1 MKQIISFL
9 LIFTILTFYS
19 CNLFAK
25 ISNEKIK
32 FPQKIK
38 KGDSWNMVFN
48 IDSEIENSIFF
59 NTDSVFNTAILKKL
73 KAVTDWK
80 VKCIKSNDNKITLKY
95 TLVRLKAQT
104 KLVLNNGTGI
114 LFNDSDYPI
123 LEKDTDYE
131 FLEEIIGKSLEYH
144 WENNTGSIT
153 KNEFT
158 NLSLSIPVHNI
169 SNDKFA
175 DDISIDLSLQLYG
188 LLGPK
193 LINYSSTFMASLFPR
208 SSVQI
213 GEQWKTNMQIS
224 TSDSIINETFNSQII
239 KKEDRIIYVKIEAQ
253 KQPLLID
260 ANSGI
265 PFVFPDN
272 TCFLYNFPNLKNTRI
287 RGNVENTD
295 YIGEVKLDIFTPL
308 LKKDTSVLIENGK
321 FNLGIDLNEP
331 VFAYLTF
338 NGKRKYSLLIR
349 PGMQVDFKWEKG
361 EKFPKITGF
370 GADDMEFILK
380 YYSSFPPYVYQPYY
394 LQFSRENKNLY
405 TKYLKEFDGKL
416 SPECLQFLKEDS
428 TYKVGF
434 MKVHSMINRGQDS
447 DFFAQID
454 SIPLLSFNSE
464 LLPNYY
470 LFSTE
475 NRILKLK
482 TLKNQIGGVYNDE
495 NYEENIQF
503 AKIMYKGY
511 PMYQAIY
518 SVIRDALLNGDV
530 QTIQKYYNDFL
541 QFPIHPK
548 FKDDLKKL
556 YAGIETLQKGSPI
569 PVTSFYDFE
578 KGEIE
583 LKGGELQILD
593 INVYEYSFYQTIESQ
608 IRQLEDLIRLDN
620 RIDKINITV
629 IRPESSKGKFEECNG
644 KKSVDITYIYL
655 PEDKIKQ
662 LKLLQLNNKRRTL
675 FLDKNLKIL
684 DNNFAS
690 PYLNS
695 RLQLPKILDDYFE
708 SLNKPKLKA
717 DTRRLLLVIL
727 ASLICFGLLSWI
739 IIRIRTKQITKKEAT
754 KRKLSELELRA
765 IRSQMNPHFMF
776 NSLNSIQN
784 LVNKNKIEETNI
796 YLSEFAELMRLV
808 LNNSDK
814 QLVPLEE
821 ELQLIQSYLDLE
833 KLRIP
838 FEFEISIDP
847 TIHPSE
853 EEIPGMLIQPFVE
866 NAVVHGIA
874 PQKGG
879 KIKVAFKKELSK
891 IICEITDDG
900 IGISKRSEQ
909 RNGNGKAI
917 KMVQERINIVNSQA
931 TERLTLEITDRKEM
945 NEKGTLVRIVI
956 PV

>member
-1 MKQIISFL
+1 MKKINLLLFL
-9 LIFTILTFYS
+9 ICILFQTSYLTAG
-19 CNLFAK
+19 NAD
-25 ISNEKIK
+25 EKIDLS
-32 FPQKIK
+32 PKIK

-48 IDSEIENSIFF
+48 LDTDIENLMFF
-59 NTDSVFNTAILKKL
+59 DTLNVKNIATLKKL

-80 VKCIKSNDNKITLKY
+80 VQCLEISDSVIKLKY
-95 TLVRLKAQT
+95 TLERFKVQSRLSLGADT
-104 KLVLNNGTGI
+104 VV

-123 LEKDTDYE
+123 FEKDIDYE
-131 FLEEIIGKSLEYH
+131 FLEEIIGKSMEYLC
-144 WENNTGSIT
+144 ENGKGSIT

-158 NLSLSIPVHNI
+158 NEILSIPVHNI
-169 SNDKFA
+169 SNDIFGN
-175 DDISIDLSLQLYG
+175 DYGINLSINLYG

-193 LINYSSTFMASLFPR
+193 LINYSSTLFTNVLSFAPEK
-208 SSVQI
+208 I
-213 GEQWKTNMQIS
+213 GKRWKTNIQIS
-224 TSDSIINETFNSQII
+224 TSDSIINDTFDSQV
-239 KKEDRIIYVKIEAQ
+239 VKQDSNIVYIQIEGQ
-253 KQPLLID
+253 RQPFLADVNL
-260 ANSGI
+260 GI

-272 TCFLYNFPNLKNTRI
+272 ICFIYNFPNLNNTRI

-321 FNLGIDLNEP
+321 FNIEIDLNEH

-361 EKFPKITGF
+361 KKFPKITGF

-380 YYSSFPPYVYQPYY
+380 YYASFPPYDYQPYFW
-394 LQFSRENKNLY
+394 QFSRDTKNLY
-405 TKYLKEFDGKL
+405 NKYLKEFDGKL
-416 SPECLQFLKEDS
+416 STECLQFLKEDS

-434 MKVHSMINRGQDS
+434 MKVLSMISRRQDR

-482 TLKNQIGGVYNDE
+482 TLKKQIGGVYNDK
-495 NYEENIQF
+495 NYDENIQF

-530 QTIQKYYNDFL
+530 QIIQKYYNDFL

-556 YAGIETLQKGSPI
+556 YSGIETLQKGNPI

-578 KGEIE
+578 KGEVE
-583 LKGGELQILD
+583 LKSGELQILD
-593 INVYEYSFYQTIESQ
+593 INVYEYSFYQTIEGQ

-629 IRPESSKGKFEECNG
+629 IRPESSKGKFEEYNG
-644 KKSVDITYIYL
+644 KKSVDVTYIYL

-675 FLDKNLKIL
+675 FLDKNLNIL

-690 PYLNS
+690 PFINA
-695 RLQLPKILDDYFE
+695 RTQLPKILDDYFE
-708 SLNKPKLKA
+708 SLNQPKLKA
-717 DTRRLLLVIL
+717 DTRRLLLFIL
-727 ASLICFGLLSWI
+727 VSLVCFGFLTWL
-739 IIRIRTKQITKKEAT
+739 IIRVRTQKISKREAA

-776 NSLNSIQN
+776 NALNSIQN
-784 LVNKNKIEETNI
+784 LVNKSKIEASNI
-796 YLSEFAELMRLV
+796 YLSEFAEMMRLV
-808 LNNSDK
+808 LNNSEK

-821 ELQLIQSYLDLE
+821 EMKLIKSYLELE

-838 FEFEISIDP
+838 FEFEIIIDP
-847 TIHPSE
+847 DIHPEE

-866 NAVVHGIA
+866 NAVIHGIA

-879 KIKVAFKKELSK
+879 EIKVAFTKTDHK
-891 IICEITDDG
+891 ICCEITDNG
-900 IGISKRSEQ
+900 MGISKRSEQ

-917 KMVQERINIVNSQA
+917 KMLEERIKIVNSQT
-931 TERLTLEITDRKEM
+931 TEKLTFEIIDRNKM
-945 NEKGTLVRIVI
+945 NEKGTLVRIEI

>member
-1 MKQIISFL
+1 MKKINLLLFL
-9 LIFTILTFYS
+9 ICILFQTFYVTAVNADETIDLS
-19 CNLFAK
+19 
-25 ISNEKIK
+25 
-32 FPQKIK
+32 PKIK

-48 IDSEIENSIFF
+48 LDTDIENLMFF
-59 NTDSVFNTAILKKL
+59 DTLNAKNIATLKKL
-73 KAVTDWK
+73 KAVTDWN
-80 VKCIKSNDNKITLKY
+80 VQCLGISDSVIQLKY
-95 TLVRLKAQT
+95 TLVRLKVQSRLSLGADT
-104 KLVLNNGTGI
+104 VV

-123 LEKDTDYE
+123 FEKETDYE
-131 FLEEIIGKSLEYH
+131 FLDEVIGKSIEYH

-158 NLSLSIPVHNI
+158 DLSFAIPVHNI
-169 SNDKFA
+169 SNDIFGN
-175 DDISIDLSLQLYG
+175 DYGINLSINLYG

-208 SSVQI
+208 SPIQI

-224 TSDSIINETFNSQII
+224 TSDSIVNETFNSQII

-265 PFVFPDN
+265 PFVFPNN

-321 FNLGIDLNEP
+321 FNLEIDLNEP

-349 PGMQVDFKWEKG
+349 PGMQVDFKWQKG

-394 LQFSRENKNLY
+394 LQFSRDTKNLY
-405 TKYLKEFDGKL
+405 NKYLKEFDGKL
-416 SPECLQFLKEDS
+416 SSECLQFLKEDS

-482 TLKNQIGGVYNDE
+482 TFKNQIGGVYNDE

-518 SVIRDALLNGDV
+518 SVIRNALLNGDV
-530 QTIQKYYNDFL
+530 QIIQKYYDDFL

-556 YAGIETLQKGSPI
+556 YSGIETLQKGNPI

-578 KGEIE
+578 KGAIE
-583 LKGGELQILD
+583 LKSGELQILD
-593 INVYEYSFYQTIESQ
+593 INVYEYSFYQTIEGQ
-608 IRQLEDLIRLDN
+608 IRQIEDLIRLDN

-644 KKSVDITYIYL
+644 KKSVDVTYIYL
-655 PEDKIKQ
+655 PEDKMKQ

-690 PYLNS
+690 PFINA
-695 RLQLPKILDDYFE
+695 RNQLPKILDEYFE
-708 SLNKPKLKA
+708 SLNQPKLKA
-717 DTRRLLLVIL
+717 DTRRLLLIIL
-727 ASLICFGLLSWI
+727 ISLICFSFLSWL
-739 IIRIRTKQITKKEAT
+739 IIRVRTQKISKREAA

-776 NSLNSIQN
+776 NALNSIQN
-784 LVNKNKIEETNI
+784 LVNKNKIEESNI
-796 YLSEFAELMRLV
+796 YLSEFAEMMRLV
-808 LNNSDK
+808 LNNSEK

-821 ELQLIQSYLDLE
+821 EIKLIQSYLELE

-847 TIHPSE
+847 NIHPEE
-853 EEIPGMLIQPFVE
+853 EEIPGMLIQPFLE
-866 NAVVHGIA
+866 NAVLHGIA

-879 KIKVAFKKELSK
+879 EIKVTFTK
-891 IICEITDDG
+891 IDHKIYCEITDNG
-900 IGISKRSEQ
+900 MGISKRSQQ

-917 KMVQERINIVNSQA
+917 KMMEERIKIVNAQT
-931 TERLTLEITDRKEM
+931 TEMLTFEIIDR
-945 NEKGTLVRIVI
+945 NERNETGTMVRIEI